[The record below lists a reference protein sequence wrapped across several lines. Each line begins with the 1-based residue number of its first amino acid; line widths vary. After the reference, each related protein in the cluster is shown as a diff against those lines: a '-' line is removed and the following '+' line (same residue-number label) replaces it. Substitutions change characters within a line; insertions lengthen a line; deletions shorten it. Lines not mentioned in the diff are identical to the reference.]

1 MHSLSTGVGQLSMT
15 DEKLMETSG
24 GCICCARICCQKS
37 LPNPFPAWPMPPK
50 LEDHETPDL
59 IQKTPF
65 CTAFFDLDNT
75 V

>member
-1 MHSLSTGVGQLSMT
+1 
-15 DEKLMETSG
+15 
-24 GCICCARICCQKS
+24 
-37 LPNPFPAWPMPPK
+37 MPPK

-65 CTAFFDLDNT
+65 CTAFFYLDNT